1 MNDKYCIWVVF
12 KIENFEKR
20 PLPEGIGI
28 SYLNSIFDKKSK
40 LQGIEQ
46 K

>member
-12 KIENFEKR
+12 EIENFEKR
-20 PLPEGIGI
+20 PL
-28 SYLNSIFDKKSK
+28 SIFDKKSK